1 MAEKA
6 EKKENVVIKTGL
18 KHKWSLLLTVLL
30 DVAGTA
36 GTIAIYYFIYKVIE
50 EIADK
55 HAVIDDIDKSVLAS
69 MCIGMLICAAAAVLC
84 TVIGS
89 VLAHSA
95 SYSVGY
101 ELRKGIM
108 EKLSKGGTGLLFP
121 KPQRRHKKGGCRGL
135 FLHRKIFCRAYR

>member
-1 MAEKA
+1 MYHNRGYGSGNRIGQVGEKNGRKSR
-6 EKKENVVIKTGL
+6 KKGKCSYQNRT

-108 EKLSKGGTGLLFP
+108 EKLSKVELASFP
-121 KPQRRHKKGGCRGL
+121 KT
-135 FLHRKIFCRAYR
+135 AAAT

>member
-55 HAVIDDIDKSVLAS
+55 HAVIDDIDKR
-69 MCIGMLICAAAAVLC
+69 
-84 TVIGS
+84 
-89 VLAHSA
+89 
-95 SYSVGY
+95 YSPPCV
-101 ELRKGIM
+101 
-108 EKLSKGGTGLLFP
+108 
-121 KPQRRHKKGGCRGL
+121 
-135 FLHRKIFCRAYR
+135 

>member
-6 EKKENVVIKTGL
+6 EKRENVVIKTGL

-69 MCIGMLICAAAAVLC
+69 MCIGMLICAAAAVLPPSRW
-84 TVIGS
+84 G
-89 VLAHSA
+89 
-95 SYSVGY
+95 
-101 ELRKGIM
+101 
-108 EKLSKGGTGLLFP
+108 
-121 KPQRRHKKGGCRGL
+121 
-135 FLHRKIFCRAYR
+135 

>member
-6 EKKENVVIKTGL
+6 EKRENVVIKTGL

-69 MCIGMLICAAAAVLC
+69 MCIGC
-84 TVIGS
+84 
-89 VLAHSA
+89 
-95 SYSVGY
+95 
-101 ELRKGIM
+101 
-108 EKLSKGGTGLLFP
+108 LLYTSP
-121 KPQRRHKKGGCRGL
+121 SPRDTR
-135 FLHRKIFCRAYR
+135 

>member
-101 ELRKGIM
+101 ELRKGHNG
-108 EKLSKGGTGLLFP
+108 KAVKGGTGLLFQ
-121 KPQRRHKKGGCRGL
+121 KPQRRHKRRLQRTVPPSKN
-135 FLHRKIFCRAYR
+135 FCRAYR

>member
-69 MCIGMLICAAAAVLC
+69 MCIGMLICAATAVLC

-95 SYSVGY
+95 SYSVG
-101 ELRKGIM
+101 
-108 EKLSKGGTGLLFP
+108 
-121 KPQRRHKKGGCRGL
+121 
-135 FLHRKIFCRAYR
+135 

>member
-6 EKKENVVIKTGL
+6 EKRENVVIKTGL

-108 EKLSKGGTGLLFP
+108 EKLSKVELGFFSKNRSGDI
-121 KPQRRHKKGGCRGL
+121 KKAVAEDCSSIEK
-135 FLHRKIFCRAYR
+135 FLQSI